1 MSLSP
6 LIVAAQTAHTATVIW
21 LHGLNNSSAGFAYLP
36 EELGDHFPYVK
47 WVLPDAPF
55 RDMTFAGGFPMR
67 AWFDVGTKDED
78 RKGMLESVETVNS
91 LVRNET
97 KHGIDSDRV
106 VVGGFSQGCVISL
119 LSGLRLEHKLAG
131 IVGYSG
137 WVALKNETEKA
148 ASEANK
154 NTPFLIAHG
163 TEDPVVQ
170 YKLAKES
177 VKELRAL
184 NYTVTFKT
192 YQGLK
197 HEVSS
202 DEVKLLAQ
210 FLKKVIPP

>member
-6 LIVAAQTAHTATVIW
+6 LIVAAQTAQTATVIW

-36 EELGDHFPYVK
+36 EELGDLFPYVK

-55 RDMTFAGGFPMR
+55 REMTFAGGFPMR
-67 AWFDVGTKDED
+67 
-78 RKGMLESVETVNS
+78 VNG
-91 LVRNET
+91 LIRNET

-119 LSGLRLEHKLAG
+119 LTGLRSEHKLAG

-148 ASEANK
+148 ASEASK
-154 NTPFLIAHG
+154 DTPFLIAHG
-163 TEDPVVQ
+163 TKDPVVQ
-170 YKLAKES
+170 YKLGKES

-184 NYTVTFKT
+184 NYTVTFKS
-192 YQGLK
+192 YPGLK
-197 HEVSS
+197 HEVIS